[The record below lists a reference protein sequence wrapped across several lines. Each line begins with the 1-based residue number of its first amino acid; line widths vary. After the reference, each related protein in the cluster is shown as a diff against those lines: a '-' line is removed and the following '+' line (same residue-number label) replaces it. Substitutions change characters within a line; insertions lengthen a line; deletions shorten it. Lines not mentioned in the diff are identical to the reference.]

1 MKLTDAHELQK
12 ILPDTTRYVTVH
24 LNNEF
29 FFISS
34 VSAFGSELI
43 SVQVHS
49 NYNIVDVLNAHALL
63 PVIGQ

>member
-29 FFISS
+29 FLFPRS
-34 VSAFGSELI
+34 LHL
-43 SVQVHS
+43 VQVHS

>member
-29 FFISS
+29 FLFPQP
-34 VSAFGSELI
+34 L
-43 SVQVHS
+43 
-49 NYNIVDVLNAHALL
+49 DLVLSRS
-63 PVIGQ
+63 P